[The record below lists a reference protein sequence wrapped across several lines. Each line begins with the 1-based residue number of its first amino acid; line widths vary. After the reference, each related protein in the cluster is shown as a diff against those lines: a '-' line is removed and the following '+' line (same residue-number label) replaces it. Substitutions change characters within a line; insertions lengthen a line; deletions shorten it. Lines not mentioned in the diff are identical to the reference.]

1 MGCMKLHIGCGDVII
16 PGWTNLDIDNLP
28 GVDINDDARTLS
40 KIPDES
46 CDIIYAC
53 HILEHLGRHEVGNV
67 LKTWTK
73 KLKKNGMVRLA
84 VPDFEKAIQWYQK
97 NPHLEDVLGL
107 IIGGQ
112 KTKYDFHKMVFDK
125 KKITELLI
133 DSGFSDIKEWDWRK
147 TEHSDIDDY
156 SQAYLPHMDKENGL
170 LMSMN
175 IEATK
180 K

>member
-1 MGCMKLHIGCGDVII
+1 MKLHIGCGDVII

-53 HILEHLGRHEVGNV
+53 HILEHLGRHEVENV
-67 LKTWTK
+67 LKTWNK

-84 VPDFEKAIQWYQK
+84 VQDFEKAIQWYQK

-107 IIGGQ
+107 IMGGQ

-125 KKITELLI
+125 KKLTELLI
-133 DSGFSDIKEWDWRK
+133 DSGFSDINEWDWRK

>member
-1 MGCMKLHIGCGDVII
+1 MIFIR
-16 PGWTNLDIDNLP
+16 W
-28 GVDINDDARTLS
+28 
-40 KIPDES
+40 
-46 CDIIYAC
+46 
-53 HILEHLGRHEVGNV
+53 
-67 LKTWTK
+67 
-73 KLKKNGMVRLA
+73 
-84 VPDFEKAIQWYQK
+84 F
-97 NPHLEDVLGL
+97 L
-107 IIGGQ
+107 I
-112 KTKYDFHKMVFDK
+112 K

-180 K
+180 KQFARL

>member
-1 MGCMKLHIGCGDVII
+1 
-16 PGWTNLDIDNLP
+16 
-28 GVDINDDARTLS
+28 
-40 KIPDES
+40 
-46 CDIIYAC
+46 
-53 HILEHLGRHEVGNV
+53 
-67 LKTWTK
+67 
-73 KLKKNGMVRLA
+73 MVRLA
-84 VPDFEKAIQWYQK
+84 LPDFEKAIQWYQK

-107 IIGGQ
+107 IMGGQ

-125 KKITELLI
+125 KKLTELLI
-133 DSGFSDIKEWDWRK
+133 DSGFSDINEWDWRK

>member
-1 MGCMKLHIGCGDVII
+1 MKLHIGCGDIII
-16 PGWTNLDIDNLP
+16 PGWTNLDIDILP
-28 GVDINDDARTLS
+28 GVDINDDARMLS

-53 HILEHLGRHEVGNV
+53 HILEHLGRHEIENV
-67 LKTWTK
+67 LKTWNK
-73 KLKKNGMVRLA
+73 KLKKNGIIRLA
-84 VPDFEKAIQWYQK
+84 VPDFQKAIQWYQK
-97 NPHLEDVLGL
+97 NPDLEDILGL

-125 KKITELLI
+125 KKLTGLLTN
-133 DSGFSDIKEWDWRK
+133 SGFYDIKEWNWRK